1 MANLFNYK
9 NKAEYTAAADRPAQQ
24 SSVSYDGAG
33 VISDGKNIL
42 LPFNETNCEV
52 GDMVVF
58 DTVENK
64 HKILKSKTYYAG
76 TFDSSRYILGD
87 GVYVGA
93 QNGKGLFVSIRN
105 AVSTSK
111 MWAENCYIRV
121 TGLDL
126 TQAGSFTFNT
136 LYSWA
141 AHNDNV
147 VSWDAG
153 ATLASVMATINGL
166 GLSASYFK
174 AAVLADN
181 TGIGIWVNYPGT
193 TVTTNIWSITAKSG
207 GAENAASEWMGKYN
221 RNDVVWQCVVTSTLI
236 PGRTPAKSVIR
247 RNGLSNSWGGGHL
260 AKFIDYHKTNGS
272 ATFQAETRVSPMN
285 KACFDGLASS
295 SVEAKLALYNKY
307 GGDYTAYMRGAMAN
321 METANGIIG
330 VSYDDEAYQTKLLA
344 QVLTKDYDKNV
355 IPAFPAAYAAYT
367 YGVNAGVTTGFE
379 AGKWGLPTA
388 WQMMKIIS
396 QVGINSSN
404 KTVLNNAMAKFNDA
418 GNFYGNGCFFWTCA
432 ERSADSAVIYYG
444 NEGVLSYNNKHGTE
458 SCRAVLALNF
468 D

>member
-1 MANLFNYK
+1 MTNVFNYK
-9 NKAEYTAAADRPAQQ
+9 NKAEYTAAADRPVQQ
-24 SSVSYDGAG
+24 SSVSYDGTG
-33 VISDGKNIL
+33 IISDGKNIL

-52 GDMVVF
+52 GDMVVY
-58 DTVENK
+58 DTLK
-64 HKILKSKTYYAG
+64 SCKKILKWGTYYAG
-76 TFDSSRYILGD
+76 TFNSSRYILGD

-111 MWAENCYIRV
+111 MWAEKCYIRI

-141 AHNDNV
+141 AHNGNV

-181 TGIGIWVNYPGT
+181 TGIGIWVNYPAT
-193 TVTTNIWSITAKSG
+193 TTTTNIWNVTASTG
-207 GAENAASEWMGKYN
+207 GASNMSSEWMTKYN
-221 RNDVVWQCVVTSTLI
+221 GNNVIWQTVATSTI
-236 PGRTPAKSVIR
+236 ISGRTPAKNVIR
-247 RNGLSNSWGGGHL
+247 RNGKSSLWGGSHL
-260 AKFIDYHKTNGS
+260 AKFVDYYKTNGS
-272 ATFQAETRVSPMN
+272 ATFQAESSASLMN

-295 SVEAKLALYNKY
+295 AAEAELTLYNKY
-307 GGDYTAYMRGAMAN
+307 GGDYMAYMRGAMAN

-330 VSYDDEAYQTKLLA
+330 VSYDDAAYQTKLLA
-344 QVLTKDYDKNV
+344 DVLTKDYDNNI
-355 IPAFPAAYAAYT
+355 IPAFPVAYYANK
-367 YGVNAGVTTGFE
+367 YGVQAGVTTGFE
-379 AGKWGLPTA
+379 AGNWGLPTA

-396 QVGINSSN
+396 QVGLNSSN
-404 KTVLNNAMAKFNDA
+404 KTTLNNAIAKFNDA
-418 GNFYGNGCFFWTCA
+418 GNFYSSDYYFWTCA
-432 ERSADSAVIYYG
+432 ESSAYYAFLYYG
-444 NEGVLSYNNKHGTE
+444 NYGTLTGYDKFYVN
-458 SCRAVLALNF
+458 SCRAVLALDF